1 MAHSPHINP
10 YGIPLLDVGRD
21 VHGRFTKA
29 NPGGPGNPFAR
40 KVAALRKALLD
51 SVSEGQAGTF
61 LGQRLWPWLR
71 MLPLALARHHEDP
84 EDGPG

>member
-10 YGIPLLDVGRD
+10 IGIPLLNVGGD

-40 KVAALRKALLD
+40 KVNLSL
-51 SVSEGQAGTF
+51 S
-61 LGQRLWPWLR
+61 
-71 MLPLALARHHEDP
+71 
-84 EDGPG
+84 